1 MTAPATPCDGRWM
14 HALAAELYPVCRS
27 ITGDGTR
34 ATLRRLAREIPLA
47 IHEVPSGTRVFD
59 WEVPPEWNIREAW
72 IKDPHGRKVVDFARH
87 NLHVMGYSTP
97 VRATMPLARLR
108 EHLFSLPDRPDL
120 TPYRTSYHAQQ
131 WGFCMAH
138 RDLERLPEGDYEV
151 LIDSDLVPG
160 SLSYGECTIPGA
172 SDEEALVS
180 CHICHPSLAN
190 DNLAGMAVC
199 TALAK
204 TLAAGPRQLTYRFL
218 FIPGTIGSITWLARN
233 ESRLPQIRHAL
244 VVTCAGDLG
253 PVNYKQ
259 TRDGNAPID
268 RAMRKALADSGDD
281 HRILPFHPYGYDER
295 QYNSPGIRLPAGA
308 LMRSPHGTFPEYHTS
323 ADNLDFIRPDRMRD
337 TCDKALAAFDI
348 LEHNATFL
356 NLKPMGEPR
365 LGKYGLYGSH
375 GGTRGRNFD
384 ELALL
389 WTLNLCD
396 GTHDLL
402 AIAERSGM
410 PFAEIL
416 DAARRLEHA
425 GLLRRTSP

>member
-1 MTAPATPCDGRWM
+1 MNRPATCDGRWM

-27 ITGDGTR
+27 ITGDGVRT
-34 ATLRRLAREIPLA
+34 TLRRLAHEIPLT
-47 IHEVPSGTRVFD
+47 IHEVPSGTPVFD
-59 WEVPPEWNIREAW
+59 WEVPLEWNIREAW
-72 IKDPHGRKVVDFARH
+72 IKDPLGHKVVDFARH

-97 VRATMPLARLR
+97 IRATMPLEELR

-120 TPYRTSYHAQQ
+120 TPYRTGYHAEG
-131 WGFCMAH
+131 WGFCLAH
-138 RDLERLPEGDYEV
+138 RNLEKLTDGDYEV
-151 LIDSDLVPG
+151 FIDSDLTPG
-160 SLSYGECTIPGA
+160 SLSYGELLIPG
-172 SDEEALVS
+172 SSEDEVLVS
-180 CHICHPSLAN
+180 CHVCHPSLAN

-204 TLAAGPRQLTYRFL
+204 TLAATPRRLSHRFL

-233 ESRLPQIRHAL
+233 ETLLPRIRHGL
-244 VVTCAGDLG
+244 VVTCAGDSGALT
-253 PVNYKQ
+253 YKQ
-259 TRDGNAPID
+259 TREGNAPID
-268 RAMRKALADSGDD
+268 RAMRQALADCGDE

-337 TCDKALAAFDI
+337 TFDKALAAIDI
-348 LEHNATFL
+348 LEHNATYL

-365 LGKYGLYGSH
+365 LGRYGLYGTH
-375 GGTRGRNFD
+375 GGSRGADFD

-410 PFAEIL
+410 RFAQIL
-416 DAARRLEHA
+416 AAARCLEQA
-425 GLLRRTSP
+425 GLLRKAAP